1 MLKLPTL
8 PRGISL
14 VDKMGLPS
22 VQFQTWW
29 QSVVRA
35 VQTQEAAQD
44 EIIADLQAV
53 QTQQAAMLT
62 DIQTIQDEQAA
73 QLVQILEALDLAN
86 AAQAAADT
94 VTTANAISASWI
106 SPADVLMAE
115 DAGTDASITID
126 DFTRFY
132 DDGTNTE
139 VTGGTLTGLS
149 YSTLYSIYYDD
160 PSRADE
166 TPTFVATTFG
176 GVARHNFA
184 PGRHFVGTVTTP
196 AAGAP
201 PNDGGG
207 YVPPGGGGTNI
218 P

>member
-14 VDKMGLPS
+14 VDKTGLPS

-35 VQTQEAAQD
+35 VQAQEASQD
-44 EIIADLQAV
+44 QIIADLQAV
-53 QTQQAAMLT
+53 QA
-62 DIQTIQDEQAA
+62 EQAA
-73 QLVQILEALDLAN
+73 QLVQILEALDLAA
-86 AAQAAADT
+86 AAQVSADA

-106 SPADVLMAE
+106 SPAAVLMAE
-115 DAGTDASITID
+115 DAGTNASITID

-132 DDGTNTE
+132 DDGTNTD
-139 VTGGTLTGLS
+139 VTGGTLTGLA

-160 PSRADE
+160 PTRADE

-176 GVARHNFA
+176 GQARHNFA

-207 YVPPGGGGTNI
+207 YVPPGGGGTEI